1 MAKFKVALEREE
13 CSACE
18 SCVGSCPDS
27 FEMADD
33 GWAHLKS
40 STRVGSN
47 DELKQGDLGCRKEDA
62 EGCPA
67 NIIHIFFENGN
78 KII

>member
-1 MAKFKVALEREE
+1 MAKFKVVLEREE
-13 CSACE
+13 CTGCE
-18 SCVGSCPDS
+18 SCVGTCPDS

-33 GWAHLKS
+33 GWAQMMA

-47 DELKQGDLGCRKEDA
+47 DELTTDDLGCIKDGA
-62 EGCPA
+62 EACPV
-67 NIIHIFFENGN
+67 NVIHVFEGGN